1 MPPRAARALR
11 TKKQVKYITETDE
24 DGNEIISSEVE
35 EDVKPV
41 VKQTVKPAKKVV
53 KFEEKDPDFA
63 AEVAEEEESDKEN
76 VDVAPQSKNKKRK
89 TSKLD
94 DSDDDKEDDVDSRL
108 ARDLE
113 KMKQKKDS
121 GDDDDEEES
130 ADVSIVS
137 ERIGS
142 SLARD
147 LEEMRERAKKARAEK
162 DADFDR
168 LLNEV
173 DNVRESPIPQPK
185 KRTSKKSNKI
195 DGFTVEQWRR
205 QLGNK
210 AKATISFQKWTI
222 KAQTHFTNPF
232 TSEAFR
238 ALIVPHA
245 DEVHPANFNEKTPV
259 IMASTN
265 TYGKAGDIMGSSK
278 LTGGSR
284 YGTFHADKVDYIYVA
299 SKKELR
305 VWFTMYGH

>member
-11 TKKQVKYITETDE
+11 TKKPIKYITETDE

-35 EDVKPV
+35 DDVKPD
-41 VKQTVKPAKKVV
+41 VKPAAKRTVKPAKKVV
-53 KFEEKDPDFA
+53 KSEDKDPDFA
-63 AEVAEEEESDKEN
+63 AEAEIPEEEESDKEN
-76 VDVAPQSKNKKRK
+76 VQEVTPQSKNKKRK

-94 DSDDDKEDDVDSRL
+94 DSDEEEASDADQ
-108 ARDLE
+108 DLV
-113 KMKQKKDS
+113 KKKKANS
-121 GDDDDEEES
+121 DEEES

-147 LEEMRERAKKARAEK
+147 LEEMRQRAKKARAEK

-185 KRTSKKSNKI
+185 KRTSKKNNKI

-205 QLGNK
+205 QLGNE
-210 AKATISFQKWTI
+210 AKSTISFQKWTI
-222 KAQTHFTNPF
+222 AAQTHFVHTF
-232 TSEAFR
+232 TSDAFR

-245 DEVHPANFNEKTPV
+245 DEVYPKEFNANTPI
-259 IMASTN
+259 IMASTH
-265 TYGKAGDIMGSSK
+265 TKAKAGEIMGSSK

-284 YGTFHADKVDYIYVA
+284 YGTWSARKVDYIYVA
-299 SKKELR
+299 EKKELR
-305 VWFTMYGH
+305 VWFTMM

>member
-11 TKKQVKYITETDE
+11 TKKPIKYITETDE

-35 EDVKPV
+35 DEVKPDVKN
-41 VKQTVKPAKKVV
+41 VKSAKKVV
-53 KFEEKDPDFA
+53 KSEDKDPDFA
-63 AEVAEEEESDKEN
+63 AEAEIPEEEEESDKEN
-76 VDVAPQSKNKKRK
+76 VEITPQSKNKKRK
-89 TSKLD
+89 ASKLD
-94 DSDDDKEDDVDSRL
+94 DSDEEACSPMKKENGAESV
-108 ARDLE
+108 AIVC
-113 KMKQKKDS
+113 
-121 GDDDDEEES
+121 DEEDTD
-130 ADVSIVS
+130 AC
-137 ERIGS
+137 RIGS

-185 KRTSKKSNKI
+185 KRASKKSNKI

-245 DEVHPANFNEKTPV
+245 DEVHPVNFNEKTPV

>member
-24 DGNEIISSEVE
+24 DGNEIISSDI
-35 EDVKPV
+35 EDVKPDIKPD
-41 VKQTVKPAKKVV
+41 VKRAAKPAKKVV
-53 KFEEKDPDFA
+53 KSEDKDPDFA
-63 AEVAEEEESDKEN
+63 AEIPEEEESDKEN
-76 VDVAPQSKNKKRK
+76 VEVTPQSKNKKRK

-94 DSDDDKEDDVDSRL
+94 DSDEEEAS
-108 ARDLE
+108 
-113 KMKQKKDS
+113 
-121 GDDDDEEES
+121 DDDQDLVKKKKANSDDDES

-168 LLNEV
+168 LLNAV